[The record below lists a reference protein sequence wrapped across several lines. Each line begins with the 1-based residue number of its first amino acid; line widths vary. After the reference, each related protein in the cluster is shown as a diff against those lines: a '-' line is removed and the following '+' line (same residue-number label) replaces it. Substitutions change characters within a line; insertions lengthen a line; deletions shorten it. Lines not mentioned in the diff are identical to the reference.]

1 MGSCISPVGNLV
13 PLTMWNLLSLLKFLL
28 GCFQVTS
35 GVMERDLSQPVTGT
49 LTEPKHCS
57 LHVLFDYFN
66 ELEAII
72 WNPVMLPQQLSSLK
86 KIPWRQKYWDINTFS
101 DSKYVLPDPP
111 CTYCCFLVVKLCPT
125 LCNPMDCC
133 RPGFPALHCLQSLL
147 KLMSIEWMMPSN
159 HLILFLSLFLLPLIF
174 PSISL
179 FQWIISSYKV
189 AKVLELQLQHQS
201 FQWIFRVDFL

>member
-1 MGSCISPVGNLV
+1 M
-13 PLTMWNLLSLLKFLL
+13 KFLL

-57 LHVLFDYFN
+57 LRVLFDYFN

-86 KIPWRQKYWDINTFS
+86 KIPWRQKYWDIKTFS

-111 CTYCCFLVVKLCPT
+111 CTYCCFLVVKSCPT

-133 RPGFPALHCLQSLL
+133 IPDFPALHCLPSLL
-147 KLMSIEWMMPSN
+147 KFMSIEWMMPSN

-179 FQWIISSYKV
+179 FQWIISSHKV
-189 AKVLELQLQHQS
+189 AKVLELQLQHPS